1 MNISE
6 LILEKKVSIL
16 PSDALIIVDIQND
29 FIPGGA
35 LAVKGGHEIIQGT
48 NQVSAIFKRKGARI
62 ILTQDWHPLNHKSFA
77 SAHPGKKPFEAYS
90 TAGIGPVLWP
100 DHCVQGEKGADFSK
114 QLNTKLA
121 DAIIRK
127 GMNPEIDSYSTFLEN
142 DKKSETGLSGYLKS
156 LKIFRFFIC
165 GLALDYCVYY
175 SALDGRSLGFE
186 VYVIIDLTRGIDDP
200 PGRVQTAIRTMT
212 DKGIKFL
219 NSAIL

>member
-1 MNISE
+1 MNTTD
-6 LILEKKVSIL
+6 LTMEKKVSIL
-16 PSDALIIVDIQND
+16 SSDALIIVDVQND

-35 LAVKGGHEIIQGT
+35 LAVKGGHEIIQGI
-48 NQVSAIFKRKGARI
+48 NQVAAIFKRKGARI
-62 ILTQDWHPLNHKSFA
+62 ILTQDWHPPNHKSFA
-77 SAHPGKKPFEAYS
+77 SAHSGKKPFEAYS

-100 DHCVQGEKGADFSK
+100 DHCVQGDKGAEFSK

-156 LKIFRFFIC
+156 LKISRFFIC

-175 SALDGRSLGFE
+175 SAMDGKRLGFD
-186 VYVIIDLTRGIDDP
+186 VLVIMDLTRGIDDP
-200 PGRVQTAIRTMT
+200 PGSIETAIKTMT

-219 NSAIL
+219 KSTIF